1 MELGVGV
8 REGRFERF
16 DVGEEG
22 LEVVDGVDE
31 VLVVSF
37 ADLLDLGLFGSGE
50 ELEVVEERLRLACA
64 EGFADERA

>member
-1 MELGVGV
+1 MELGFGV